1 MKNNL
6 IGALE
11 HCHEFDIHHRPV
23 EWVTSSQ
30 HVLVMVTGGVG
41 RLNWKAHPDRPRP
54 VDGGLHCLHY
64 LPPDS
69 VRFIDVLNAQP
80 LHIVALRFTLNYE
93 DGCDFCDCYR
103 ISELLLERRRE
114 TFREAMPELLRL
126 KERND
131 RSGELEIQRRFH
143 ILMGY
148 FLEAAEQLPPDE
160 FKMQLEHCRPAIAH
174 LRRYCELP
182 LDIDLLAKLCN
193 VSRSYF
199 FPLFHRETGMTAQ
212 QYQRRERLAR
222 ARKLLLLSRKSVAE
236 IGNEVGWSDPFHFS
250 RIFTR
255 ETGYSP
261 TKYRRLMIT

>member
-6 IGALE
+6 IGTLE

-30 HVLVMVTGGVG
+30 HVLMLVTAGIGK
-41 RLNWKAHPDRPRP
+41 LNWKEHPERPEP
-54 VDGGLHCLHY
+54 VDGGPHCLHY

-69 VRFIDVLNAQP
+69 VRFVDVLNASP
-80 LHIVALRFTLNYE
+80 LHIVALRFTLTYE
-93 DGCDFCDCYR
+93 DGSDFCDCYR
-103 ISELLLERRRE
+103 VPEPLLERRRE
-114 TFREAMPELLRL
+114 AFREAMPELLRL
-126 KERND
+126 KERGD
-131 RSGELEIQRRFH
+131 RPDELEIQRRFH

-160 FKMQLEHCRPAIAH
+160 FKMHLEHCRPAVAH
-174 LRRYCELP
+174 LRRNCEFP
-182 LDIDLLAKLCN
+182 LDIDQLAKLCN

-199 FPLFHRETGMTAQ
+199 FSLFRRETGMTAQ

-222 ARKLLLLSRKSVAE
+222 ARKLLLFSRKSVAE
-236 IGNEVGWSDPFHFS
+236 IAGEVGWNDPFHFS

-261 TKYRRLMIT
+261 TKYRRMMIT